1 MIDVY
6 KIGLHW
12 YDGIEDRNGGLFE
25 YRIIEQELKNV
36 CTDKRVLVIVNG
48 KLCQGEEES
57 LLSKIKLFD
66 IVIFIATD
74 IIAFSDNKNIINASN
89 YLLHQ
94 SPIILND
101 FYYKPQLYSYLP
113 EMFYKYVDAR
123 KIEHNGKLIF
133 GGGVRDNENEILSYL
148 KAVPSTAYLKRENED
163 TRLPYNKYLN
173 ELAKHSYSL
182 IISRKQYQRIGWIT
196 PRYTECLALDTLPIC
211 DCTYDTFRHFK
222 SIVVNNPEHLKTVI
236 ETFENNSSYYK
247 SVLQQAKNEV
257 YANVNT
263 FKLIITKLTGGY
275 TNADLR

>member
-36 CTDKRVLVIVNG
+36 LTDKHVLVIVNG

-57 LLSKIKLFD
+57 LLNKMKLFD

-74 IIAFSDNKNIINASN
+74 IIAFSDNKNIINASD

-94 SPIILND
+94 SPIILKD

-148 KAVPSTAYLKRENED
+148 QAVPSTAYLKRENED

-182 IISRKQYQRIGWIT
+182 IISRKQYQQIGWIT

-211 DCTYDTFRHFK
+211 DYTYDMFRHFK

-275 TNADLR
+275 SNVDLC